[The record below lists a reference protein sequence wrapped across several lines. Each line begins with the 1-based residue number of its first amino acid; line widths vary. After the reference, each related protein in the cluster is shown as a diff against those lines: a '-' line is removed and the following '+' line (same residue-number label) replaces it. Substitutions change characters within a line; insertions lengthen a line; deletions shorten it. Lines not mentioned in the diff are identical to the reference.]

1 MNGLPRFPAGKRN
14 PMVAGVNRSLFRD
27 ELITSLLDTDA
38 YKIHMMQVVFERY
51 PTAWVKYRFHCRSQE
66 NLAAYADD
74 VRQAILKL
82 QRLRF
87 SDDQL
92 RYLRTRGEIK
102 PAFVDYLKRF
112 RFDPARHV
120 TVAIDAGQL
129 AIEVEGPW
137 LDTILYE
144 IPVLAIVSEIRN
156 RRRFG
161 EVPEE
166 AIGRTLRHK
175 VERLKTEV
183 QRRGLTEFRF
193 ADFGTRRRFSY
204 AIQREVV
211 EYMVNEIPE
220 HFAGT
225 SNYHLAREFQ
235 LPAIG
240 TMAHEFIMAHQAL
253 VPAQESQRRALDVWS
268 DVYRGQFAVALTDT
282 ISSDAFLKDF
292 DARRS
297 QQYQGVRHDSGDPIR
312 WGEKFI
318 SHFERLGI
326 DPMERTLTFSDSL
339 TFDRALDIAQHFQ
352 GRTQTFFGIGTYLTN
367 DLGDYATEQ
376 GVPYTPLSIVM
387 KMVECNGQPVAKIS
401 DDPGKSMSID
411 ETYVAT
417 LRQHFASA

>member
-253 VPAQESQRRALDVWS
+253 VPAPGKPETRPRCMERCLSRPICRGADRYHLIRCLPEGLRRQTQPAVPGSAPRQRRPDTLGRKIHLSLRATW
-268 DVYRGQFAVALTDT
+268 YRPDGANADLQ
-282 ISSDAFLKDF
+282 
-292 DARRS
+292 
-297 QQYQGVRHDSGDPIR
+297 
-312 WGEKFI
+312 
-318 SHFERLGI
+318 RL
-326 DPMERTLTFSDSL
+326 P
-339 TFDRALDIAQHFQ
+339 
-352 GRTQTFFGIGTYLTN
+352 
-367 DLGDYATEQ
+367 DL
-376 GVPYTPLSIVM
+376 
-387 KMVECNGQPVAKIS
+387 
-401 DDPGKSMSID
+401 
-411 ETYVAT
+411 
-417 LRQHFASA
+417 R